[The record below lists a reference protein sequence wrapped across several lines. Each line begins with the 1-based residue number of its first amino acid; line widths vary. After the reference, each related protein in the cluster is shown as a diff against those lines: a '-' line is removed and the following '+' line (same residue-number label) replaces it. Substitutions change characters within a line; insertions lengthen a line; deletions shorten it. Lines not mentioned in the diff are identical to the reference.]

1 MGNPIKLR
9 SRILSI
15 EDFGS
20 GIYAVKMRPEG
31 RVPRFK
37 PGQFLHLAID
47 PFDPNGGFWPES
59 RVFSIA
65 SFDPPGD
72 ITIVYSVKGTY
83 TTRMAATLAAGSG
96 VWLKMPYGDFVI
108 ESRAAPGQKIVLIAG
123 GTGLTPF
130 VPYLQGLA
138 ALNAAPRM
146 VRLYY
151 GARARCLILFPDI
164 LARCARSSLLDLRL
178 WIEDAEDAA
187 CDSPLGRAAAGRLDI
202 ARIAAECEPLGEPV
216 FFLSGPPAMIL
227 SFRDSLIRGGV
238 PAERVQIDEWE

>member
-1 MGNPIKLR
+1 MGNPIKIR
-9 SRILSI
+9 SRVLSV

-20 GIYAVKMRPEG
+20 GIYAVKMRSEG

-37 PGQFLHLAID
+37 LGQFLHLAID
-47 PFDPNGGFWPES
+47 AYDPNGGFWPES

-65 SFDPPGD
+65 SYDPPGD
-72 ITIVYSVKGTY
+72 VTIVYSVKGAY
-83 TTRMAATLAAGSG
+83 TARMAATLAAGSG

-108 ESRAAPGQKIVLIAG
+108 ESKALPGQSIVLIAG

-130 VPYLQGLA
+130 VPYLQGIAIAGA
-138 ALNAAPRM
+138 ATRM

-151 GARARCLILFPDI
+151 GTRERSLILFPDI
-164 LARCARSSLLDLRL
+164 LAQCAHSSIIDLRL
-178 WIEDAEDAA
+178 WIEDAEDATRE
-187 CDSPLGRAAAGRLDI
+187 SPLGRAEAGRLDI
-202 ARIAAECEPLGEPV
+202 ARIASECVALGDPL
-216 FFLSGPPAMIL
+216 FFLSGPPQMIM